1 MSQTE
6 EVKNEEEVIDEGKE
20 EVKEVVMSPV
30 EQSAR
35 EQGWVSEE
43 EWVAEGKDASEWRSA
58 KEFVDRGEL
67 YRSIHSTKREL
78 KQTQA
83 ALTALQK
90 HHAHVFEKAQKQ
102 ALEELKREKRL
113 AIREEDFQKLEQ
125 VEEQI
130 EELTEQ
136 QKAEKQAFEQEQAQ
150 LHANQGGTPPEF
162 EAWQSRNTWYVSDE
176 ELREYADFKG
186 IKYAQKNPGISP
198 SAVLEYVEKQVRKQF
213 PDKFGTQKKAAPNPV
228 TGVNKTNSASRKG
241 EADIEL
247 TDTERDIM
255 NDLVSSGV
263 MTKAQYI
270 AELKKVKDR

>member
-1 MSQTE
+1 MTE
-6 EVKNEEEVIDEGKE
+6 EVEKQEEKKEEEKQE
-20 EVKEVVMSPV
+20 EVQLSPTEVT
-30 EQSAR
+30 AR

-102 ALEELKREKRL
+102 ALEELKREKRA
-113 AIREEDFQKLEQ
+113 AIKEEDFQKLEQ

-136 QKAEKQAFEQEQAQ
+136 QQAEKQAFEQEQAQ
-150 LHANQGGTPPEF
+150 VSVAQGPVHPDF
-162 EAWQSRNTWYVSDE
+162 EVWTNRNTWYKDDE

-186 IKYAQKNPGISP
+186 IKYTQKNPGVP
-198 SAVLEYVEKQVRKQF
+198 PQEVLAYVEKQVRKQF
-213 PDKFGTQKKAAPNPV
+213 PEKFGTKKAAPNPV
-228 TGVNKTNSASRKG
+228 AGVDKTKSANRKV
-241 EADIEL
+241 ASDDDL

-255 NDLVSSGV
+255 NDLVASGV

-270 AELKKVKDR
+270 SELKKVKDR

>member
-1 MSQTE
+1 MTE
-6 EVKNEEEVIDEGKE
+6 EVEKKEEKKEEEVT
-20 EVKEVVMSPV
+20 EVVLSPT
-30 EQSAR
+30 ETTAR

-102 ALEELKREKRL
+102 ALDELKREKRV
-113 AIREEDFQKLEQ
+113 AIKEEDFQKLEA

-136 QKAEKQAFEQEQAQ
+136 QQAEKKAFEQEQVQTAVS
-150 LHANQGGTPPEF
+150 QGAVHPDF
-162 EAWQSRNTWYVSDE
+162 EVWTNRNTWYKNDE

-186 IKYAQKNPGISP
+186 IKYTQKNPGVP
-198 SAVLEYVEKQVRKQF
+198 PQEVLEYVEKQVKKQF
-213 PDKFGTQKKAAPNPV
+213 PEKFGTRKAAPNPV
-228 TGVNKTNSASRKG
+228 SSVNKTNSANRKVQA
-241 EADIEL
+241 EDDLTETEL
-247 TDTERDIM
+247 DIM
-255 NDLVSSGV
+255 KEIVSSKT
-263 MTKAQYI
+263 MTEAQYR
-270 AELKKVKDR
+270 AELKRVKDR

>member
-1 MSQTE
+1 MTE
-6 EVKNEEEVIDEGKE
+6 EVIKE
-20 EVKEVVMSPV
+20 EVQEEVVVEEAVISPI

-35 EQGWVSEE
+35 DQGWVSEE
-43 EWVAEGKDASEWRSA
+43 EWVAEGKEASEWRSA

-125 VEEQI
+125 VEEKI

-136 QKAEKQAFEQEQAQ
+136 QQAEKKAFEQEQAQ
-150 LHANQGGTPPEF
+150 VQVSQGGNHPEF
-162 EAWQSRNTWYVSDE
+162 EAWTTRNTWYTSDD

-186 IKYAQKNPGISP
+186 IKYAQKNPGVSP
-198 SAVLEYVEKQVRKQF
+198 PEVLDYVEKQVRKQF
-213 PDKFGTQKKAAPNPV
+213 PEKFGPQKKAAPNPV
-228 TGVNKTNSASRKG
+228 TGVNKTNSASRKT
-241 EADIEL
+241 EADVDL

-270 AELKKVKDR
+270 SELKKVKDR